1 MKGKKTVFCGD
12 IGCYTLGNALPLDM
26 VDTCLCMGA
35 GLNIAQG
42 IEKVEPDTTCFAF
55 VGDST
60 FFASA
65 ITGVVNAVYNQ
76 ANMIL
81 IVLDNST
88 TAMTGHQPHPGT
100 GRTVMGEIVQKINIE
115 QVLRGIGV
123 TDVKTVNPLDLNSSV
138 ACVREMA
145 DKTGVKA
152 IIFKSPC
159 IAITKPE
166 FSLHIDAEK
175 CIGCKKCIRELGC
188 PAIVLDNGNVCIDDT
203 MCTGCGLCSQVCPTS
218 AIIGGKKHE

>member
-1 MKGKKTVFCGD
+1 M
-12 IGCYTLGNALPLDM
+12 
-26 VDTCLCMGA
+26 
-35 GLNIAQG
+35 
-42 IEKVEPDTTCFAF
+42 
-55 VGDST
+55 
-60 FFASA
+60 
-65 ITGVVNAVYNQ
+65 
-76 ANMIL
+76 
-81 IVLDNST
+81 
-88 TAMTGHQPHPGT
+88 
-100 GRTVMGEIVQKINIE
+100 QKINIE

-138 ACVREMA
+138 ACVREMT

-203 MCTGCGLCSQVCPTS
+203 MCTGCGLCSQVCPAA

>member
-1 MKGKKTVFCGD
+1 
-12 IGCYTLGNALPLDM
+12 
-26 VDTCLCMGA
+26 
-35 GLNIAQG
+35 
-42 IEKVEPDTTCFAF
+42 
-55 VGDST
+55 
-60 FFASA
+60 
-65 ITGVVNAVYNQ
+65 
-76 ANMIL
+76 
-81 IVLDNST
+81 
-88 TAMTGHQPHPGT
+88 MTGHQPHPGT

-159 IAITKPE
+159 IAITKPA

-175 CIGCKKCIRELGC
+175 CIGCKDCMQACPFGAIALLPYARDGRLVAQAMSSEPKVFASKCDLCEGIEGG
-188 PAIVLDNGNVCIDDT
+188 PACVR
-203 MCTGCGLCSQVCPTS
+203 VCPHQALRLVDPEAEREEKNIRAAEALLLT
-218 AIIGGKKHE
+218 KNWR